1 MLKAAKSCYCERMV
15 QRHASPAING
25 ERLRELRQEAG
36 HSVSDLAR
44 LIGISPQ
51 YLTQIERG
59 HRPTVSPKMF
69 LRILAAIG
77 VTDRNELLRS
87 FEQSAA

>member
-1 MLKAAKSCYCERMV
+1 MP
-15 QRHASPAING
+15 QRHASPRIDGA
-25 ERLRELRQEAG
+25 RLRELRQEAG
-36 HSVSDLAR
+36 HTVSGLAR
-44 LIGISPQ
+44 KIGISPQ

-59 HRPTVSPKMF
+59 QRPTVSPQMF
-69 LRILAAIG
+69 NRIVATIG